1 MSEHWLGLITG
12 ICFGA
17 LLQQGR
23 VLRFERQVGAM
34 LLKDMTIM
42 KFMMSAILVGMVGV
56 HMAVALGLAQLGP
69 KATQIGANV
78 VGGLLFGLGWAVMGF
93 CPGTSVGAL
102 AEGRWHA
109 IFAILGMVAGAA
121 LYAEAYPHLEKNLL
135 VLGSLGKITL
145 PGVLGMSAWAI
156 IPVLGLVFIL
166 LFMYFEKKGL

>member
-1 MSEHWLGLITG
+1 
-12 ICFGA
+12 
-17 LLQQGR
+17 

-78 VGGLLFGLGWAVMGF
+78 VGGLLFGLGWAVMGSA
-93 CPGTSVGAL
+93 PVPPS
-102 AEGRWHA
+102 GRWPKA
-109 IFAILGMVAGAA
+109 AGTQSSPFSGCWPGR
-121 LYAEAYPHLEKNLL
+121 LFTRRLTRTLRKNLL

-166 LFMYFEKKGL
+166 LLCTSKKKGCDRCAIPTRI